1 MDVLSDVL
9 AAMRAGQPYA
19 GRSTCRAP
27 WGVRF
32 AASDAACCHIV
43 LQGGCTLIP
52 ATGPPTALGVGDILF
67 TGPRHAHT
75 LADQPGS
82 PAIDFQPNKADGYSV
97 IELDIP
103 GVGAATEM
111 LCVCYTFDLVRPH
124 PLLDTLPPEIHLPAR
139 VGDHTALRATVDML
153 GTELHQPRSGTDAI
167 LPALIDM
174 LLLHVLRTWLDEH
187 ADHTDIG
194 WATALTDPA
203 IATALHHIHRQ
214 PENPW
219 TVEGLATRA
228 GISRATFAKRFTT
241 AVGQPPL
248 TYLTWWRMT
257 TAARLLRRSDTPIQ
271 TIAHRC
277 GYSSEYAFSKAFKRE
292 FGRPPNHYRHE
303 RPPAAVQTE
312 TLSHVAGRSEH
323 RPGG

>member
-32 AASDAACCHIV
+32 PAGDAACCHVV
-43 LQGGCTLIP
+43 LQGGCSLIP
-52 ATGPPTALGVGDILF
+52 ATGSPKALGVGDILF

-75 LADQPGS
+75 LVDQPGS
-82 PAIDFQPNKADGYSV
+82 PAIEFRPEKTSGYSV
-97 IELDIP
+97 VELDIP
-103 GVGAATEM
+103 GPGATTEM
-111 LCVCYTFDLVRPH
+111 LCVCYTFDLVRQH
-124 PLLDTLPPEIHLPAR
+124 PLLRTLPPEIHLPAR
-139 VGDHTALRATVDML
+139 VGNHNALRATVDML

-174 LLLHVLRTWLDEH
+174 LLLHVLRAWLDEN
-187 ADHTDIG
+187 AGHTDTG
-194 WATALTDPA
+194 WAAALTDPA
-203 IATALHHIHRQ
+203 VATALHHIHRQ

-219 TVEGLATRA
+219 TVEELATQA
-228 GISRATFAKRFTT
+228 GVSRATFAKRFTT

-257 TAARLLRRSDTPIQ
+257 TAARLLHRTDAPIH

-277 GYSSEYAFSKAFKRE
+277 GYGSEYSFSKAFKRE
-292 FGRPPNHYRHE
+292 FGLPPNQYRRQRPPTATR
-303 RPPAAVQTE
+303 T
-312 TLSHVAGRSEH
+312 
-323 RPGG
+323 